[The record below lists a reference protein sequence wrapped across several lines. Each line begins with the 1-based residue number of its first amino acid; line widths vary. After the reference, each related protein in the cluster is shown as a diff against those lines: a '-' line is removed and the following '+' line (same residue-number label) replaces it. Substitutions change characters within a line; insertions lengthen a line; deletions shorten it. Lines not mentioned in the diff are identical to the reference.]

1 MTFTSANKSE
11 KRTGLIFV
19 ITAGL
24 LVMLAGCSGQS
35 SSASKIVAAD
45 VKSAFELTDDG
56 FSFPNFPSSQFQGI
70 NFDAADV
77 TEMFGTSDKIC
88 VDAVAEP
95 CVLTAEAAAWA
106 RMINQ
111 ARSSGHCLG
120 LAVLASSRFTTK
132 ETPDTIKLPSDVDT
146 VRGIMRA
153 FSTQFL
159 PEAQSAANKWAG
171 ESLESQIKEIQRTIQ
186 AGQLEYTM
194 GLYTPNGGHAVL
206 PVAVTYLTPTTPRIS
221 LYDSNWPGQLRYM
234 DADFKTDTWRFS
246 FSAPDQSKDDNAW
259 VGSHDQMDLTPLAAL
274 QGTCPFC
281 GGEIKTSTNTLVIR
295 TTNRAF
301 SVTNANGEATP
312 DTNRKEIGIKIRE
325 LPAATAE
332 LTARDFVIT
341 YDRESPVSLSFT
353 GQTSVV
359 ALFDNSI
366 GSALVSNTSNEPI
379 EFGDGSISTV
389 DDEIEL
395 TLANGDDVIKASGFA
410 ASLREDKEGI
420 AATVTLATGRAV
432 EVSTST
438 DIQQA
443 DISAS
448 TASGEYTVVA
458 RSDLNVVTKNVTNA
472 NGVTTSEIV
481 PSDTLSFAD
490 PDPSLPEA
498 LASVENPLL
507 PSTKDR
513 DLRNPAYAA
522 QAAARNAADITTEP
536 VVALTPTTTL
546 APVASVISDV
556 PNMTVG
562 VTKKTFVVKPSSNSA
577 GGMNFVSSDSK
588 IVEVA
593 ASGKSSVTLL
603 ALTEGQAT
611 ITVNQEA
618 SGIYLPSSKSFVVTV
633 TNDSF
638 APVITNLP
646 DLNKVLG
653 GSTFT
658 IQPKSDSTGNLTFT
672 SLDSDVVKIS
682 STTKYAA
689 TLSIVGVGKATV
701 RVNQAAQGIFLAT
714 SQTFTVTVTNSL
726 VKATI
731 SDVTD
736 LDVAY
741 KDPSFIVRPKSDSTG
756 LMAFTSSSP
765 AVVEV
770 LSQTLNAVT
779 LIPRSVGSSTITVT
793 QAAKGVYLTTTKTFK
808 VTVGQA
814 TPTITGIDDVAK
826 VYSDPSFIVTA
837 TSDSTGAISFT
848 SNNSSVVEITATA
861 GNKVTLQPRS
871 VGSATISVNQ
881 SAQGS
886 YKAVTKTFVVQ
897 VLLKTPSISATS
909 CALIYG
915 DPPCTISISG
925 TDSDAPI
932 TYSSSNPGV
941 IRIDQTTGETVVISV
956 GTATLS
962 AFQAE
967 KSPYNA
973 SIARVEVR
981 VNKPLDVT
989 NMKIIEESVDD
1000 QYHFGCDYDFG
1011 SGTST
1016 GLFCWTASPD
1026 GNRYGQLGGSLNNT
1040 RYTTA
1045 PNSVPNL
1052 TGVRS
1057 LNTAWD
1063 YVCVLVNTASTFDSA
1078 APTGGVKCWGHNEYG
1093 QLGNGTTTDSSTPVT
1108 PTGLGSDV
1116 KAIATGFG
1124 SACAL
1129 LVDSSVKCWGNNNYG
1144 QLGVGSYGNSK
1155 LTPTTVNLG
1164 GAVKVVSF
1172 GALHACAAMTAGGV
1186 KCWGFN
1192 AYRQLGDG
1200 LADDVRP
1207 VYVTSPQYVVGLE
1220 QSSGVTRDLF
1230 TQAVHNCALLYDK
1243 NVKCWGDNT
1252 YGLLGNGNTDP
1263 TGSLVSPTGLGSG
1276 AVLKLTGGVLHN
1288 CVLLDPAIVASAT
1301 NNVKCW
1307 GDNSR
1312 GQLGISSPIG
1322 PGVLLT
1328 TPTAVVVPDSSSYTA
1343 RFVTGAG
1350 LGGGTMFTCAA
1361 DVDVTRSGTTTTE
1374 TLCWGANRWGEL
1386 GRPNNS
1392 DSTDMTN
1399 VQKWDPLTTVETWG
1413 TWSKPGKPLPYWR
1426 IG

>member
-1 MTFTSANKSE
+1 MTFTSNNKSG
-11 KRTGLIFV
+11 KRTGLV
-19 ITAGL
+19 LLITAGL
-24 LVMLAGCSGQS
+24 LAMLAGCSGEPS
-35 SSASKIVAAD
+35 GSSKIVAAD
-45 VKSAFELTDDG
+45 VKSPFELTDDG

-77 TEMFGTSDKIC
+77 TEMFGKSDKIC
-88 VDAVAEP
+88 IDAVAEP

-111 ARSSGHCLG
+111 ARSSGHCVG
-120 LAVLASSRFTTK
+120 LVALASSRFATK
-132 ETPDTIKLPSDVDT
+132 QTPSTIKLPSDVNT

-159 PEAQSAANKWAG
+159 PEAQSAMNKWAG

-186 AGQLEYTM
+186 AGQLEYTV

-234 DADFKTDTWRFS
+234 DADFTANTWRFS
-246 FSAPDQSKDDNAW
+246 FSAPDQSKDEAAW
-259 VGSHDQMDLTPLAAL
+259 VGSSEQMDLTPLSAL

-312 DTNRKEIGIKIRE
+312 DTNKTKIGIKIRE
-325 LPAATAE
+325 LPATASE

-341 YDRESPVSLSFT
+341 YERESPVSLSFT

-389 DDEIEL
+389 DDAIEL
-395 TLANGDDVIKASGFA
+395 TLANGDDVIKATGFA
-410 ASLREDKEGI
+410 TTLKEDKDGI
-420 AATVTLATGRAV
+420 AATLTTASGRAV

-448 TASGEYTVVA
+448 SASGEYTVVA

-481 PSDTLSFAD
+481 PSDSLSFAD
-490 PDPSLPEA
+490 PDPSLPA
-498 LASVENPLL
+498 SLASVENPLL

-513 DLRNPAYAA
+513 DLRNPTYAA

-536 VVALTPTTTL
+536 VVALSPTTTL

-577 GGMNFVSSDSK
+577 GGMNFASSDSK
-588 IVEVA
+588 IVEIA

-603 ALTEGQAT
+603 AIAEGQAT

-618 SGIYLPSSKSFVVTV
+618 SGIYLPSSKTFVVTV

-689 TLSIVGVGKATV
+689 TLTIVGVGRATV

-793 QAAKGVYLTTTKTFK
+793 QAARGVYLTTTKTFK

-814 TPTITGIDDVAK
+814 TPTITGIEDIAK
-826 VYSDPSFIVTA
+826 VYSDPSFVVTA

-848 SNNSSVVEITATA
+848 SSNSGVVEITATT

-871 VGSATISVNQ
+871 VGSATITVNQ
-881 SAQGS
+881 AAQGS
-886 YKAVTKTFVVQ
+886 YKAVTKTFVIQ
-897 VLLKTPSISATS
+897 VLLKTPSITATS

-981 VNKPLDVT
+981 VNKPFDVA

-1011 SGTST
+1011 SGNST
-1016 GLFCWTASPD
+1016 GLFCWTASAD
-1026 GNRYGQLGGSLNNT
+1026 GNRYGQLGGSVGNT

-1057 LNTAWD
+1057 VNTAWD
-1063 YVCVLVNTASTFDSA
+1063 YVCVLVTFDSA

-1108 PTGLGSDV
+1108 PTGLGSGV

-1129 LVDSSVKCWGNNNYG
+1129 LDDSSVKCWGNNNYG

-1164 GAVKVVSF
+1164 GAVNLVSF
-1172 GALHACAAMTAGGV
+1172 GAFHACAAMTAGGV

-1263 TGSLVSPTGLGSG
+1263 TGALVSPAGLGSG

-1288 CVLLDPAIVASAT
+1288 CVLLDPAIAASAT

-1312 GQLGISSPIG
+1312 GQVGISSPVG

-1328 TPTAVVVPDSSSYTA
+1328 TPTAVVVPDATSYTA
-1343 RFVTGAG
+1343 QFTTGAG

-1361 DVDVTRSGTTTTE
+1361 EVDVIRSGTTSIGE

-1386 GRPNNS
+1386 GRGPLN
-1392 DSTDMTN
+1392 DS
-1399 VQKWDPLTTVETWG
+1399 LTTVETWG
-1413 TWSKPGKPLPYWR
+1413 TWSKPGTPLPYWR

>member
-1 MTFTSANKSE
+1 MTFTSNNKSG
-11 KRTGLIFV
+11 KRTGLV
-19 ITAGL
+19 LLITAGL
-24 LVMLAGCSGQS
+24 LAMLAGCSGEPS
-35 SSASKIVAAD
+35 GSSKIVAAD
-45 VKSAFELTDDG
+45 VKSPFELTDDG

-77 TEMFGTSDKIC
+77 TEMFGKSDKIC
-88 VDAVAEP
+88 IDAVAEP

-111 ARSSGHCLG
+111 ARSSGHCVG
-120 LAVLASSRFTTK
+120 LVALASSRFATK
-132 ETPDTIKLPSDVDT
+132 QTPSTIKLPSDVNT

-159 PEAQSAANKWAG
+159 PEAQSAMNKWAG

-186 AGQLEYTM
+186 AGQLEYTV

-234 DADFKTDTWRFS
+234 DADFKANTWRFS
-246 FSAPDQSKDDNAW
+246 FSAPDQSKDEAAW
-259 VGSHDQMDLTPLAAL
+259 VGSSEQMDLTPLSSL

-301 SVTNANGEATP
+301 SITNANGEATP

-325 LPAATAE
+325 LPAAASE

-389 DDEIEL
+389 DDAIEL
-395 TLANGDDVIKASGFA
+395 TLANGDDVIKATGFA
-410 ASLREDKEGI
+410 TTLKEDKDGI
-420 AATVTLATGRAV
+420 AATLTTASGRAV

-448 TASGEYTVVA
+448 SASGEYTVVA

-481 PSDTLSFAD
+481 PSETLSFAD
-490 PDPSLPEA
+490 PDPSLPA
-498 LASVENPLL
+498 SLASVENPLL

-513 DLRNPAYAA
+513 DLRNPTYAA

-536 VVALTPTTTL
+536 VVALSPTTTL

-577 GGMNFVSSDSK
+577 GGMNFASSDSK
-588 IVEVA
+588 IVEVV

-603 ALTEGQAT
+603 AIAEGQAT

-618 SGIYLPSSKSFVVTV
+618 SGIYLPSSKTFVVTV

-689 TLSIVGVGKATV
+689 TLTIVGVGRATV

-731 SDVTD
+731 SDITD

-793 QAAKGVYLTTTKTFK
+793 QAARGVYLTTTKTFK

-814 TPTITGIDDVAK
+814 TPTITGIEDIAK
-826 VYSDPSFIVTA
+826 VYSDPSFVVTA

-848 SNNSSVVEITATA
+848 SSNSGVVEITATT

-871 VGSATISVNQ
+871 VGSATITVNQ
-881 SAQGS
+881 AAQGS
-886 YKAVTKTFVVQ
+886 YKAVTKTFVIQ
-897 VLLKTPSISATS
+897 VLLKTPSITATS

-981 VNKPLDVT
+981 VNKPFDVA

-1011 SGTST
+1011 SGNST
-1016 GLFCWTASPD
+1016 GLFCWTASAD
-1026 GNRYGQLGGSLNNT
+1026 GNRYGQLGGSVGNT

-1057 LNTAWD
+1057 VNTAWD
-1063 YVCVLVNTASTFDSA
+1063 YVCVLVTFDSA

-1108 PTGLGSDV
+1108 PTGLGSGV

-1129 LVDSSVKCWGNNNYG
+1129 LDDSSVKCWGNNNYG

-1164 GAVKVVSF
+1164 GAVNLVSF
-1172 GALHACAAMTAGGV
+1172 GAFHACAAMTAGGV

-1263 TGSLVSPTGLGSG
+1263 TGALVSPAGLGSG

-1288 CVLLDPAIVASAT
+1288 CVLLDPAIAASAT

-1312 GQLGISSPIG
+1312 GQVGISSPVG

-1328 TPTAVVVPDSSSYTA
+1328 TPTAVVVPDATSYTA
-1343 RFVTGAG
+1343 QFTTGAG

-1361 DVDVTRSGTTTTE
+1361 EVDVIRSGTTSIGE

-1386 GRPNNS
+1386 GRGPLN
-1392 DSTDMTN
+1392 DS
-1399 VQKWDPLTTVETWG
+1399 LTTVETWG
-1413 TWSKPGKPLPYWR
+1413 TWSKPGTPLPYWR